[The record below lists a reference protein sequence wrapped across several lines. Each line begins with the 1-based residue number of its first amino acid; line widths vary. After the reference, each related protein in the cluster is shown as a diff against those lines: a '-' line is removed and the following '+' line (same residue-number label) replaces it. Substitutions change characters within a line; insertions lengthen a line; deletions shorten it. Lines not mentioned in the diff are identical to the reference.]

1 VLRGV
6 ALDVPRNPEQVVA
19 TLYTVPYEK
28 LQTAQSEEAA
38 VTTQTRRTQPEPTP
52 AEPAPAKSNFT
63 TADELLRYSSSYRY
77 ELVKGELKK
86 MAPAGNEHG
95 SLAALFAGLLIAH
108 VRAQKLGK
116 VYAAETGFK
125 LSSNPDTVRAPDAA
139 FISQTRLD
147 EVGPVPGYWPG
158 APDLVAEVISPH
170 DLYTEV
176 SEKVAEWLSAGCRM
190 VVVVNPRTEQVLVHA
205 LNADVKVL
213 GVDDTLGGGDVV
225 PGWQLSIGELFS
237 S

>member
-1 VLRGV
+1 M
-6 ALDVPRNPEQVVA
+6 
-19 TLYTVPYEK
+19 
-28 LQTAQSEEAA
+28 
-38 VTTQTRRTQPEPTP
+38 TTQTRRTQPEPTP
-52 AEPAPAKSNFT
+52 VEGKPVENNLTENKLT
-63 TADELLRYSSSYRY
+63 TADELLRYSSGYRY
-77 ELVKGELKK
+77 ELIEGELKK
-86 MAPAGNEHG
+86 TAPAGNEYG
-95 SLAALFAGLLIAH
+95 PLAALLTGLLITH
-108 VRAQKLGK
+108 VRTQKLGK

-139 FISQTRLD
+139 FISQGRLD
-147 EVGPVPGYWPG
+147 EAGPVQGYWLG
-158 APDLVAEVISPH
+158 APDLVAEVVSPH